1 VRVCLACWN
10 RLSSKK
16 ATFSIR
22 ARRAGAEQTD
32 LVFLLAEMPA
42 CLWAFKTLTTLNL
55 ASNDLRAIPAEVSS
69 RALSISLSLFLFLF
83 FKISFFFVDWAYD
96 RPDGFNFGG

>member
-1 VRVCLACWN
+1 VCKPCAARKCRLPTETNSVVRVCLACWN

-42 CLWAFKTLTTLNL
+42 CLWAFKSLTTLNL
-55 ASNDLRAIPAEVSS
+55 ASNDLRAIPAEV
-69 RALSISLSLFLFLF
+69 
-83 FKISFFFVDWAYD
+83 FFVSSIL
-96 RPDGFNFGG
+96 